1 MNKKLVL
8 SALASI
14 VSLSTLVG
22 CGEEPVQQTATPA
35 PQAQAQVAAPAP
47 VPTVKASTAPKKT
60 TTTKKKAAPKT
71 TTGTTTTTTS
81 STAPT
86 TTTTTNS
93 TASNLSVEQKILQK
107 VKQTYD
113 GYKTFSST
121 LTLYS
126 KRSEKYPKNSA
137 VLNAKFKFDFQQPRI
152 AGFKVLEHNITIAVG
167 AQLLWKGGDKAKVKA
182 SILNLELPLDD
193 TKLTTN
199 RNWRFDQLDHI
210 SMLERAMDP
219 KSTLKL
225 SGKSKVSGKDAY
237 MIKVTGVKLDDEIT
251 DETIAIDVKD
261 FTILA
266 DEMYSNSDL
275 VFQIKMTMDSTNQPF
290 PKELETL

>member
-1 MNKKLVL
+1 MSKKLIL

-35 PQAQAQVAAPAP
+35 PQAQVAATPVP

-60 TTTKKKAAPKT
+60 TTTKKKAATKT
-71 TTGTTTTTTS
+71 TTGTTTTASTT
-81 STAPT
+81 PT
-86 TTTTTNS
+86 TTTTT

-113 GYKTFSST
+113 SYKTFSST

-167 AQLLWKGGDKAKVKA
+167 AQLLWRGGDKAKVKA

-219 KSTLKL
+219 KATLKL
-225 SGKSKVSGKDAY
+225 SGKSKVGGKDAY
-237 MIKVTGVKLDDEIT
+237 MIKVTGIKLDDEIT

-261 FTILA
+261 FTLLA
-266 DEMYSNSDL
+266 DEMYSNNDL
-275 VFQIKMTMDSTNQPF
+275 VFQIKLTMDSVNQPF

>member
-1 MNKKLVL
+1 MSKKLVL
-8 SALASI
+8 LGLASI

-22 CGEEPVQQTATPA
+22 CGEEPVQTTPS
-35 PQAQAQVAAPAP
+35 PQAQAQVAATPVPAP
-47 VPTVKASTAPKKT
+47 TVAPTAAPKKT
-60 TTTKKKAAPKT
+60 TTKKKAPTKT
-71 TTGTTTTTTS
+71 TTGTTTTA

-86 TTTTTNS
+86 TTTTTS

-113 GYKTFSST
+113 SYKTFSST

-219 KSTLKL
+219 KTTLKL

-237 MIKVTGVKLDDEIT
+237 MIKVTGPRLDDEIT

-261 FTILA
+261 FTLLA
-266 DEMYSNSDL
+266 DEMYANNDL
-275 VFQIKMTMDSTNQPF
+275 VFQIKLTMDSTNQPF

>member
-35 PQAQAQVAAPAP
+35 PQAQAQVAAPVP

-60 TTTKKKAAPKT
+60 TTKKKAPTKT
-71 TTGTTTTTTS
+71 TTGTTATA

-86 TTTTTNS
+86 TTTTTNTS

-113 GYKTFSST
+113 SYKTFSST

-167 AQLLWKGGDKAKVKA
+167 AQLLWRGGDKAKVKA

-219 KSTLKL
+219 KATLKL

-261 FTILA
+261 FTLLA
-266 DEMYSNSDL
+266 DEMYANNDL
-275 VFQIKMTMDSTNQPF
+275 VFQIKLTMDSVNQPF

>member
-1 MNKKLVL
+1 MNRKLVL
-8 SALASI
+8 SSLASI

-22 CGEEPVQQTATPA
+22 CGEEVVQQTTPS
-35 PQAQAQVAAPAP
+35 PQQAQVATTPTP
-47 VPTVKASTAPKKT
+47 VPTPKATAAPKKT
-60 TTTKKKAAPKT
+60 TTKKT
-71 TTGTTTTTTS
+71 TTKKTTTATSSSTPTTS
-81 STAPT
+81 SSAST
-86 TTTTTNS
+86 TTS
-93 TASNLSVEQKILQK
+93 TASNLTVEQKIIQK

-113 GYKTFSST
+113 SYKTFSAT
-121 LTLYS
+121 LTMFS
-126 KRSEKYPKNSA
+126 KRSSKYPNYSA

-210 SMLERAMDP
+210 SMLERALDP
-219 KSTLKL
+219 KATLKL
-225 SGKSKVSGKDAY
+225 SGKSKVGGKDAY
-237 MIKVTGVKLDDEIT
+237 MIKLTGVRIDDEVT
-251 DETIAIDVKD
+251 EETIAVDVKD

-266 DEMYSNSDL
+266 DEMYSNTDL
-275 VFQIKMTMDSTNQPF
+275 VFQLKMTTDTVNQPF
-290 PKELETL
+290 PAELTAL

>member
-1 MNKKLVL
+1 MSKKLIL

-14 VSLSTLVG
+14 VSLSTLVA
-22 CGEEPVQQTATPA
+22 CGEEPVKQTATPV
-35 PQAQAQVAAPAP
+35 PQAQAQVAATPVP
-47 VPTVKASTAPKKT
+47 VPTVKPSTAPKKT
-60 TTTKKKAAPKT
+60 TKKKSSPKT
-71 TTGTTTTTTS
+71 TTGTTTTA

-86 TTTTTNS
+86 TTTTTTSS

-113 GYKTFSST
+113 SYKTFSST

-126 KRSEKYPKNSA
+126 KRSEKYPKNSP

-225 SGKSKVSGKDAY
+225 SGKSKVGGKDAY

-261 FTILA
+261 FTLLA
-266 DEMYSNSDL
+266 DEMYSNNEL
-275 VFQIKMTMDSTNQPF
+275 VFQIKLTMDSTNQPF